1 MVALAARVLP
11 FIIGLMLG
19 WLVVAPP
26 AWFTE
31 MGPAR
36 HLLTAMVF
44 LFFLLALGVSLA
56 LGGLPRKLRLRRAA
70 DQTLPETERELVERL
85 EQMGFLGED
94 ALYRSGSVPSILLLP
109 LIHRQEQAYAFVWGS
124 GRRRARIRVTFVTR
138 FDGVAGELTTTSAR
152 SSAVLPAAPGQLL
165 QVLPGEAPE
174 ALWKAHRQALR
185 ALERQGVSFRVLTGS
200 ALTADLK
207 ERNAERR
214 SAFLA
219 APLRHTLAMY
229 WRVLTRRSP
238 HLGTLDEQGMRRRL
252 ERLQHRQHL
261 QG

>member
-11 FIIGLMLG
+11 FMIGLMLG
-19 WLVVAPP
+19 WLLVAPP
-26 AWFTE
+26 AWFAG
-31 MGPAR
+31 MGPVR
-36 HLLTAMVF
+36 HLLTAILF
-44 LFFLLALGVSLA
+44 LFFLLAFGVSLA
-56 LGGLPRKLRLRRAA
+56 LGGLPRRLRLRRAD
-70 DQTLPETERELVERL
+70 DQTLPETERGLVERL
-85 EQMGFLGED
+85 EHLGFVGED
-94 ALYRSGSVPSILLLP
+94 ALYRLGSVPSMLLLP
-109 LIHRQEQAYAFVWGS
+109 LIHRQEQAYAFVWG
-124 GRRRARIRVTFVTR
+124 RRRARIQVTFVTR
-138 FDGVAGELTTTSAR
+138 FDRVAGELATTSAR
-152 SSAVLPAAPGQLL
+152 STAVLPAAPGQLL

-174 ALWKAHRQALR
+174 VLWKAHRQALR
-185 ALERQGVSFRVLTGS
+185 ALERGGVAFRVLTGS

-238 HLGTLDEQGMRRRL
+238 HLGTLDEQGMGRRL